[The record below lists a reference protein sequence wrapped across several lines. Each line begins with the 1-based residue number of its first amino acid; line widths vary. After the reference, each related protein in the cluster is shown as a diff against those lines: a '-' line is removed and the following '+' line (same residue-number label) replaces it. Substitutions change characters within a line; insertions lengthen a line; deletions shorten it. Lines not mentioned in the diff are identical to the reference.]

1 MTDGGR
7 TYQCGILGLGAMGS
21 AAAYHLA
28 QRGLDVIGFEQFEF
42 GHSYGSSHGQSRV
55 FRTTYEDPFYVQWAV
70 EALSMWRTLEAESA
84 QQLLDLCGLLVFANP
99 GNPRFADAISALSTN
114 GILHEII
121 DGREASRR
129 TEYLNLPDET
139 MVLYGEQ
146 NGYLR
151 ADRAVNAM
159 RMKAVEHGALLLD
172 NCKVT
177 DVFSDNGPR
186 RVATTQGDFRV
197 EQLIVTAGP
206 WLTQVID
213 SLRIPI
219 VITREQKVYFKLIDG
234 TGVSLGRWPVV
245 QRQTTGGAGVN
256 KGGKLGPRLFSWPPR
271 NECKRGCNSNSV
283 P

>member
-159 RMKAVEHGALLLD
+159 RMKAVEHL
-172 NCKVT
+172 
-177 DVFSDNGPR
+177 S
-186 RVATTQGDFRV
+186 
-197 EQLIVTAGP
+197 LIH
-206 WLTQVID
+206 I
-213 SLRIPI
+213 
-219 VITREQKVYFKLIDG
+219 
-234 TGVSLGRWPVV
+234 
-245 QRQTTGGAGVN
+245 
-256 KGGKLGPRLFSWPPR
+256 
-271 NECKRGCNSNSV
+271 
-283 P
+283 